1 MTQRNK
7 SKTLPK
13 ELPLCPGPKLNLFR
27 HHDSPI
33 EWIERLG
40 AYGGTPMEGYVFRAR
55 IENREYAINV
65 VSDSEISGFPIPKL
79 RDS

>member
-1 MTQRNK
+1 
-7 SKTLPK
+7 
-13 ELPLCPGPKLNLFR
+13 
-27 HHDSPI
+27 
-33 EWIERLG
+33 
-40 AYGGTPMEGYVFRAR
+40 MEGYVFRAR